1 MRTIWLGVA
10 LAAAAIA
17 AVATM
22 VAIGGSSSD
31 DAGTGR
37 TPVLTATVVDASG
50 IALLGVRPL
59 GDQSDVDALSIW
71 LDRQTDVDDATL
83 AGLDTVNLLDQFV
96 VLFGKESCD
105 TTTWRLELT
114 DDDWDLLTD
123 DDLACLDDANQAST
137 YVALVFAVDET
148 DRSAFD

>member
-10 LAAAAIA
+10 VAAAAMA

-22 VAIGGSSSD
+22 VVVGGSSSD
-31 DAGTGR
+31 DVDTGP

-59 GDQSDVDALSIW
+59 GDQSDVDALFIW
-71 LDRQTDVDDATL
+71 LDRQTDVDDAAL
-83 AGLDTVNLLDQFV
+83 AGLDAVNLLDQFV

-114 DDDWDLLTD
+114 DDDWDLLP
-123 DDLACLDDANQAST
+123 DDLACLEDANPAST

-148 DRSAFD
+148 DRPAFD